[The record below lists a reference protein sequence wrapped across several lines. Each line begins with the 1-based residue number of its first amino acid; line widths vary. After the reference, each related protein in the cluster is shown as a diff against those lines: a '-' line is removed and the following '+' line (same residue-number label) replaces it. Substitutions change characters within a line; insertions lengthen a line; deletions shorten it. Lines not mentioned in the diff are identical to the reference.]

1 MINHL
6 SNGLATRPSN
16 ETVDLLS
23 SVLDSS
29 TEYSIIGTDLDGG
42 IVLWNEGARRIYGYE
57 PGELVGRANWAT
69 LYTPED
75 VATDRCRE
83 ILAATRRDG
92 KWEGT
97 IDRVRKNAQRFQARV
112 VVTARRDEL
121 GSLIG
126 YLVISKDI
134 SGEIRRTAE
143 IKDALFYT
151 RSLIELNIDGIIST
165 DPSGVITDVNALMC
179 DITGYSRDD
188 LIGTPFRSYFTDPQR
203 ADDGIS
209 RVVAE
214 DRVTDYELT
223 MRAKD
228 GRETIV
234 SYNATTFR
242 DAQGHLQGVF
252 AAARNITAQKR
263 LEDDLREIQNYTRGL
278 IEASVDPMI
287 TVNQDLIITDV
298 NGQMVRLTEVPKDEL
313 IGSRFVEY
321 FTEPALAMAGVEQ
334 TLREATVTNYELT
347 LGTASGREVLVSF
360 NASIF
365 RDTEG
370 IVRGIFAVARDIT
383 HVRELEEQFKRV
395 QTDQR
400 RLEEQYRRVQE

>member
-69 LYTPED
+69 LSIPED

-188 LIGTPFRSYFTDPQR
+188 LIGTPFRSY
-203 ADDGIS
+203 
-209 RVVAE
+209 
-214 DRVTDYELT
+214 
-223 MRAKD
+223 
-228 GRETIV
+228 
-234 SYNATTFR
+234 
-242 DAQGHLQGVF
+242 
-252 AAARNITAQKR
+252 
-263 LEDDLREIQNYTRGL
+263 
-278 IEASVDPMI
+278 
-287 TVNQDLIITDV
+287 
-298 NGQMVRLTEVPKDEL
+298 
-313 IGSRFVEY
+313 
-321 FTEPALAMAGVEQ
+321 
-334 TLREATVTNYELT
+334 
-347 LGTASGREVLVSF
+347 
-360 NASIF
+360 
-365 RDTEG
+365 
-370 IVRGIFAVARDIT
+370 
-383 HVRELEEQFKRV
+383 
-395 QTDQR
+395 
-400 RLEEQYRRVQE
+400 